1 MKESIQL
8 WSDTSAGQEVLAPVP
23 VKCCLNK
30 DTGEMV
36 KVSAL
41 SIWDLY
47 RKVMEEDVEA
57 MEAYM
62 DYQKHKRDA
71 SRQIA
76 WAIEVMDSIFARYTM
91 LSQSGIDLVSLV
103 QLVYEKN
110 RKRGYYDEV

>member
-1 MKESIQL
+1 MNN
-8 WSDTSAGQEVLAPVP
+8 QEPRAPIP
-23 VKCCLNK
+23 VKQCRNK
-30 DTGEMV
+30 ATGEME

-41 SIWDLY
+41 STWELY
-47 RKVMEEDVEA
+47 RKVIEEDVEA
-57 MEAYM
+57 MEAYI
-62 DYQKHKRDA
+62 DYKNHKRDA